1 MPQGWTVVPEASTP
15 DYGYGKRWDEASQS
29 YSGPPKGLGW
39 LGPLIRP
46 DSDPNNPTVQSEYSI
61 DGEIGGKKR
70 QYPSLVPTLT
80 KDEVRAVLTSKD
92 GEKLPA
98 SVYQKAQAFAAQRI
112 AAGKDPFAGPG
123 EQQALYPEFKRAQTP
138 QAKSSAAAGWTP
150 VPTIPSG
157 QSQAPPAAQPTTGD
171 NVFQQMRGQT
181 LASAP
186 GEEERTA
193 AGAKMLPTV
202 GGMIGGALGGIP
214 GAMLGGGA
222 GEAGRQLLNR
232 SMGREAP
239 ATPLEAAKQIGMQGT
254 IQGAAQG
261 AGQLITAG
269 ASRLAPALMQSALK
283 PGLKTTLAA
292 VKSGSAPP
300 VVKTL
305 LDEGIN
311 VTPGGIDKLN
321 AIIGASNQTIKDTLS
336 NLPASS
342 SVSPLQVA
350 GRLNQTAAK
359 FANQVN
365 PQADLEAISQVGQNF
380 LDANPGPMSTQ
391 AAQSLKTGTYA
402 ALKAKSYGELKGAA
416 IEAEKTLARGL
427 KEEIAKEAAK
437 SGIDLGAINAREGA
451 AITARDA
458 IAKRVA
464 MVGNRDPAGLA
475 WLAHSP
481 TTFLMALAER
491 SPVVK
496 SMIARGLYQGAAHAS
511 GMPAEAIRWAVGAV
525 TSAQDDGAQSDQP
538 APTDPN
544 EFVMARGR

>member
-1 MPQGWTVVPEASTP
+1 MPKYTITDPQSGQTVTLTGDSPPTEAELTDIFAKLPKAST
-15 DYGYGKRWDEASQS
+15 
-29 YSGPPKGLGW
+29 
-39 LGPLIRP
+39 
-46 DSDPNNPTVQSEYSI
+46 
-61 DGEIGGKKR
+61 
-70 QYPSLVPTLT
+70 
-80 KDEVRAVLTSKD
+80 
-92 GEKLPA
+92 
-98 SVYQKAQAFAAQRI
+98 
-112 AAGKDPFAGPG
+112 
-123 EQQALYPEFKRAQTP
+123 
-138 QAKSSAAAGWTP
+138 
-150 VPTIPSG
+150 
-157 QSQAPPAAQPTTGD
+157 APPATAQAAQAQPTTGD

-181 LASAP
+181 LAQAQ
-186 GEEERTA
+186 GEDARTA
-193 AGAKMLPTV
+193 AGTNMLPTV
-202 GGMIGGALGGIP
+202 GGMVGGTLGAAGGPAGAVAGATLGGA
-214 GAMLGGGA
+214 A
-222 GEAGRQLLNR
+222 GESARQLLNR
-232 SMGREAP
+232 SQGRQAP
-239 ATPLEAAKQIGMQGT
+239 ATPLAAAQQIGTQGA

-261 AGQLITAG
+261 AGQLVAAG

-292 VKSGSAPP
+292 AKNGSALP

-305 LDEGIN
+305 LDEGVN
-311 VTPGGIDKLN
+311 VTPGGIEKLN
-321 AIIGASNQTIKDTLS
+321 AIIGASNQTIKDTLGS
-336 NLPASS
+336 LPASS

-380 LDANPGPMSTQ
+380 LDANPGQMATQ
-391 AAQSLKTGTYA
+391 AAQNLKTGTYA

-416 IEAEKTLARGL
+416 IEAEKALARGL
-427 KEEIAKEAAK
+427 KEEVANEALRA
-437 SGIDLGAINAREGA
+437 GIDLSAINAREGA

-496 SMIARGLYQGAAHAS
+496 SMIARGLYQSAAHAT
-511 GMPAEAIRWAVGAV
+511 GMPMEAIRWAVGAV
-525 TSAQDDGAQSDQP
+525 TSANADAPDQNQP
-538 APTDPN
+538 PPTDQN